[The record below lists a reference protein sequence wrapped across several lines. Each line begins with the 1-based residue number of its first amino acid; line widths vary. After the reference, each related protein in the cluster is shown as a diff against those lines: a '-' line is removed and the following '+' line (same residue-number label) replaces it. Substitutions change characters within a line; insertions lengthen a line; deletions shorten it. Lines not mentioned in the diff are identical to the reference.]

1 MTFTFNA
8 PKSRKWSNFS
18 FLLVWSFQKTLVM
31 FEWFSMSNTMAKS
44 ISSIK
49 ICSIESIRCTKLK
62 KMTKTLVFGHL
73 DHSKR
78 NVFWF
83 LNDSAWEIRKPNRA
97 YHLVLSKYAMSSQS
111 DDPNW
116 RNWLK
121 ISFLAILIVQ
131 KDIFPIFEWSRTIDK
146 IAKSC
151 SMSGLLHLLDLLDL
165 VVIRFVKKCDFK
177 HSEPTN
183 SLKTE
188 QNWIIMHTNSRQS
201 L

>member
-151 SMSGLLHLLDLLDL
+151 RPFSFIIIYNIESNQWTKLKKVARNLIFGSFLHNLCTLC
-165 VVIRFVKKCDFK
+165 I
-177 HSEPTN
+177 PN
-183 SLKTE
+183 
-188 QNWIIMHTNSRQS
+188 
-201 L
+201 

>member
-131 KDIFPIFEWSRTIDK
+131 KGIFPIFEWSRTIDK
-146 IAKSC
+146 IAKLCRPFSYIIIYNIE
-151 SMSGLLHLLDLLDL
+151 SNQWTKLKKVARNLIFGSFLHNLCTLC
-165 VVIRFVKKCDFK
+165 I
-177 HSEPTN
+177 PN
-183 SLKTE
+183 
-188 QNWIIMHTNSRQS
+188 
-201 L
+201 